1 MQCSVNSMVSGFY
14 LFYLFFIGVG
24 VGGLFFWSQCLD
36 LGPHN
41 EAPLQW
47 IWHDELWFDTPTPP
61 PTIHTHTIFL
71 ARLFFSDGWNW
82 AEQNKLCVQSPISM
96 KYYFFSCLFLGTPG
110 VAVFGG
116 ADAMCGISLAFSVKI
131 MTCIFV
137 LEVMWLSV
145 WDKML
150 TACSLWWSWSAHS
163 ERTLMAFH
171 GDSITMVNI

>member
-1 MQCSVNSMVSGFY
+1 MDPKFGKTKCY
-14 LFYLFFIGVG
+14 LALLLMHFRCNVVLTQWSLDFIYFIYFLLGWVG

-96 KYYFFSCLFLGTPG
+96 KYYFFSCMFLGTPG

-116 ADAMCGISLAFSVKI
+116 ADAMCGISRA
-131 MTCIFV
+131 
-137 LEVMWLSV
+137 
-145 WDKML
+145 
-150 TACSLWWSWSAHS
+150 
-163 ERTLMAFH
+163 
-171 GDSITMVNI
+171 

>member
-14 LFYLFFIGVG
+14 LFYLIFIGVG

-96 KYYFFSCLFLGTPG
+96 KYYFFFMFVSRNTRSCCLRWSRCHVWHFPSLVGKLGLSP
-110 VAVFGG
+110 
-116 ADAMCGISLAFSVKI
+116 SLQS
-131 MTCIFV
+131 
-137 LEVMWLSV
+137 SQ
-145 WDKML
+145 
-150 TACSLWWSWSAHS
+150 S
-163 ERTLMAFH
+163 RTW
-171 GDSITMVNI
+171 ITHQTKLVR